1 MSPPQRDRPLND
13 AECARM
19 DAILSRFHS
28 EDAMHNAEEVDGFF
42 AALICS
48 QAERIF
54 GGNLGRNGR

>member
-1 MSPPQRDRPLND
+1 
-13 AECARM
+13 M